1 MNVKTIPIKITKT
14 IAADYA
20 RRGVFPQLRPGQQW
34 FCKTFSDGD
43 LFHVDDYKLAFR
55 VLDDAYEQEWVR
67 RGRHGV
73 GITLSYSAL
82 ARHTLTH
89 LRRTLDFDPGNIFSH
104 TSGRYEPD
112 FGSLCGSPVESLF
125 RRLGIPPTNAQ
136 AA

>member
-1 MNVKTIPIKITKT
+1 MSAKTIPIRVTKT

-34 FCKTFSDGD
+34 FCKTLSNGD

-73 GITLSYSAL
+73 GITLSYGAL
-82 ARHTLTH
+82 ARHTLDS
-89 LRRTLDFDPGNIFSH
+89 LRWALDFDPGNIFSS

-112 FGSLCGSPVESLF
+112 FGSLCGSPVDGLL
-125 RRLGIPPTNAQ
+125 RRLGIPPANAQ
-136 AA
+136 TA